1 MPIYEDE
8 TTTREKL
15 YELRRRNRCQ
25 VCRGALDVFMD
36 VDKGKAFLACQDW
49 RRTHHQGIERVA
61 QPPFEPNIPTRRE
74 DVVEELGEKKAVVL
88 EKYEGVVSLTRAQAM
103 EILKTIWP
111 EAPEVE
117 VLKAAIIC
125 HQYGLNPLMK
135 HIFLIPFKRKKE
147 GKVIGVDWVVVQ
159 GIGSN
164 RLIARRKHNYS
175 YLDLTPRRMTEE
187 EQQRINGEVD
197 DTRIWA
203 ITKLKDM
210 ETNAEALGVGSWPI
224 DEVPYGTEKGNTK
237 LNMACIR
244 SEREALDRLYPAE
257 MPQGIEVME
266 EKYIDAKYT
275 LLAEGGGGKAAA
287 SAEGGKEK
295 TLAAVTPP
303 TEDKSS
309 KIADAPPAAA
319 EGEGFHIDLTWLS
332 ESLKEIKWTEDTC
345 KTFLIGKY
353 KIDGTGTLTEVL
365 QRLTRKQA
373 EEFTKELAEKVTQ
386 KVQRLI

>member
-373 EEFTKELAEKVTQ
+373 EEFTRELTERAQTPKM
-386 KVQRLI
+386 L